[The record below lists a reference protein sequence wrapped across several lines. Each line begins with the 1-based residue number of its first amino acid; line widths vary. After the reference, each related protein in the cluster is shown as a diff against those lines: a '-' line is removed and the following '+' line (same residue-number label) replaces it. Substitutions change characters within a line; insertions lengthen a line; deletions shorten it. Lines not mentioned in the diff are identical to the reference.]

1 MTHRSLSE
9 KAECL
14 QDEHLVDTEP
24 GDRTLAHMP
33 KSKRRRRSG
42 DPKVAIGYL
51 RVSTDEQHLGP
62 EAQRA
67 ELHRW
72 AEREG
77 VTLAGVY
84 EDIGISGAMAL
95 EKRPGL
101 LAAIGAL
108 EQHGAGLLV
117 AAKRDRFA
125 RDIFVMA
132 MLEKLAEHSGARAIA
147 VDDDAKAE
155 ANDPSAF
162 LMRSMKDAFAQY
174 ERLVISAR
182 TRAALGVKKSRGERT
197 GGVPMGQRVDGDGK
211 RLAPDEVEGAA
222 VARIVELR
230 GQGLS
235 IRAIA
240 AALDVEGVQA
250 RGERWHK
257 TTVDRVLRRIQAT

>member
-1 MTHRSLSE
+1 M
-9 KAECL
+9 
-14 QDEHLVDTEP
+14 
-24 GDRTLAHMP
+24 AHIP

-42 DPKVAIGYL
+42 DPKVAIGYA
-51 RVSTDEQHLGP
+51 RVSTGEQHLGP

-77 VTLAGVY
+77 ITLAGVF
-84 EDIGISGAMAL
+84 EDIGISGATPL

-101 LAAIGAL
+101 LAAISAL

-117 AAKRDRFA
+117 AAKRDRLA

-155 ANDPSAF
+155 ANDPSTF
-162 LMRSMKDAFAQY
+162 LMRSIKDAFAQY
-174 ERLVISAR
+174 ERLLISAR
-182 TRAALGVKKSRGERT
+182 TRAALGVKKARGERT
-197 GGVPMGQRVDGDGK
+197 GGVPLGKRVDDDGK
-211 RLAPDEVEGAA
+211 HLVHDDVEGAA
-222 VARIVELR
+222 VARILELR
-230 GQGLS
+230 AQGFS

-240 AALDVEGVQA
+240 ASLDGEGVPA
-250 RGERWHK
+250 RGTRWHK
-257 TTVDRVLRRIQAT
+257 TTVDRLLRRTQVA